1 MPDASNLVK
10 VSILGQ
16 DYTVKAPADASYIKE
31 VAEYVNEKMREV
43 QESIGPDQ
51 SSTRIAILAAMNISD
66 ELFSIKQNKDSVTG
80 DVGSRIASLI
90 ELIDENLATP
100 Q

>member
-16 DYTVKAPADASYIKE
+16 DYTVKAPADAEYIKE

-66 ELFSIKQNKDSVTG
+66 ELFSIKRNKESNTG
-80 DVGSRIASLI
+80 DIGGRIASLI
-90 ELIDENLATP
+90 ELIDESLAKE
-100 Q
+100 

>member
-1 MPDASNLVK
+1 MSDSANLVK

-16 DYTVKAPADASYIKE
+16 DYTVKAPADATYIKE
-31 VAEYVNEKMREV
+31 VAEYVNEKMKEV
-43 QESIGPDQ
+43 QDSIGPDQ

-66 ELFSIKQNKDSVTG
+66 ELFSIRKNKDSESG
-80 DVGSRIASLI
+80 DIGGRISSLI
-90 ELIDENLATP
+90 DLIDESLGS

>member
-1 MPDASNLVK
+1 MPDSANLVK

-16 DYTVKAPADASYIKE
+16 DYTVKAPADATYIKE
-31 VAEYVNEKMREV
+31 VAEYVNEKMKEV
-43 QESIGPDQ
+43 QDSIGPDQ

-66 ELFSIKQNKDSVTG
+66 ELFSIRKNKDSVSG
-80 DVGSRIASLI
+80 DVGGRISSLI
-90 ELIDENLATP
+90 DLIDESLGS

>member
-1 MPDASNLVK
+1 MPDSANLVK

-16 DYTVKAPADASYIKE
+16 DYTVKAPADATYIKE
-31 VAEYVNEKMREV
+31 VAEYVNEKMKEV
-43 QESIGPDQ
+43 QDSIGPDQ

-66 ELFSIKQNKDSVTG
+66 ELFSIRKNNDSESG
-80 DVGSRIASLI
+80 DIGGRISSLI
-90 ELIDENLATP
+90 DLIDESLGS

>member
-1 MPDASNLVK
+1 MADTSNLVK

-16 DYTVKAPADASYIKE
+16 DYTVKAPADATYIKE
-31 VAEYVNEKMREV
+31 VAEYVNEKMKEV
-43 QESIGPDQ
+43 QDSVGPDQ

-66 ELFSIKQNKDSVTG
+66 ELFSNRKNKDTDSTNIG
-80 DVGSRIASLI
+80 GRISSLI
-90 ELIDENLATP
+90 DLIDENLAS

>member
-1 MPDASNLVK
+1 MPDSANLVK

-16 DYTVKAPADASYIKE
+16 DYTVKAPADATYIKE
-31 VAEYVNEKMREV
+31 VAEYVNEKMKEV
-43 QESIGPDQ
+43 QDSIGPDQ

-66 ELFSIKQNKDSVTG
+66 ELFSIRKNNDSESG
-80 DVGSRIASLI
+80 DIGGRISSLI
-90 ELIDENLATP
+90 ELIDESLGS

>member
-1 MPDASNLVK
+1 MANTANLVK

-16 DYTVKAPADASYIKE
+16 DYTVKAPADATYIKE
-31 VAEYVNEKMREV
+31 VAEYVNEKMKEV
-43 QESIGPDQ
+43 QDSIGPDQ

-66 ELFSIKQNKDSVTG
+66 ELFSIRKNKDTVSG
-80 DVGSRIASLI
+80 DIGGRISSLI
-90 ELIDENLATP
+90 DLIDENLAK

>member
-1 MPDASNLVK
+1 MSDSANLVK

-16 DYTVKAPADASYIKE
+16 DYTVKAPADATYIKE
-31 VAEYVNEKMREV
+31 VAEYVNEKMKEV
-43 QESIGPDQ
+43 QDSVGPDQ

-66 ELFSIKQNKDSVTG
+66 ELFSIRKNKDSESG
-80 DVGSRIASLI
+80 DIGGRISSLI
-90 ELIDENLATP
+90 DLIDESLGS

>member
-1 MPDASNLVK
+1 MPDSANLVK

-16 DYTVKAPADASYIKE
+16 DYTVKAPADATYIKE
-31 VAEYVNEKMREV
+31 VAEYVNEKMKEV
-43 QESIGPDQ
+43 QDSIGPDQ

-66 ELFSIKQNKDSVTG
+66 ELFSIRKNKDSESG
-80 DVGSRIASLI
+80 DIGGRISSLI
-90 ELIDENLATP
+90 DLIDENLGS

>member
-1 MPDASNLVK
+1 MPDSANLVK

-16 DYTVKAPADASYIKE
+16 DYTVKAPADATYIKE
-31 VAEYVNEKMREV
+31 VAEYVNEKMKEV
-43 QESIGPDQ
+43 QDSIGPDQ

-66 ELFSIKQNKDSVTG
+66 ELFGVRKNKDSESG
-80 DVGSRIASLI
+80 DIGGRISSLI
-90 ELIDENLATP
+90 DLIDESLGS

>member
-1 MPDASNLVK
+1 MPDSANLVK

-16 DYTVKAPADASYIKE
+16 DYTVKAPADATYIKE
-31 VAEYVNEKMREV
+31 VAEYVNEKMKEV
-43 QESIGPDQ
+43 QDSIGPDQ

-66 ELFSIKQNKDSVTG
+66 ELFSIRKNNDSETG
-80 DVGSRIASLI
+80 DIGGRISSLI
-90 ELIDENLATP
+90 ELIDESLGS

>member
-1 MPDASNLVK
+1 MADTSNLVK

-16 DYTVKAPADASYIKE
+16 DYTVKAPADATYIKE
-31 VAEYVNEKMREV
+31 VAEYVNEKMKEV
-43 QESIGPDQ
+43 QESVGPDQ

-66 ELFSIKQNKDSVTG
+66 ELFSNRKNKDTVSG
-80 DVGSRIASLI
+80 DVGSRISSLI
-90 ELIDENLATP
+90 DLIDENLAA

>member
-16 DYTVKAPADASYIKE
+16 DYTVKAPADATYIKE
-31 VAEYVNEKMREV
+31 VAEYVNEKMKEV
-43 QESIGPDQ
+43 QKSIGPDQ

-66 ELFSIKQNKDSVTG
+66 ELFGMKRDK
-80 DVGSRIASLI
+80 GSTVSEIGGRISSLI
-90 ELIDENLATP
+90 ELIDENLAT

>member
-1 MPDASNLVK
+1 MADTSNLVK

-16 DYTVKAPADASYIKE
+16 DYTVKAPADATYIKE
-31 VAEYVNEKMREV
+31 VAEYVNEKMKEV
-43 QESIGPDQ
+43 QDSIGPDQ

-66 ELFSIKQNKDSVTG
+66 ELFSIRKNKDTVSG
-80 DVGSRIASLI
+80 DIGGRISSLI
-90 ELIDENLATP
+90 DLIDENLAN

>member
-1 MPDASNLVK
+1 MSDSANLVK

-16 DYTVKAPADASYIKE
+16 DYTVKAPADATYIKE
-31 VAEYVNEKMREV
+31 VAEYVNEKMKEV
-43 QESIGPDQ
+43 QDSIGPDQ

-66 ELFSIKQNKDSVTG
+66 ELFSNRKNKDSVSG
-80 DVGSRIASLI
+80 DIGSRISSLI

-100 Q
+100 

>member
-1 MPDASNLVK
+1 MPDSSNLVK

-16 DYTVKAPADASYIKE
+16 DYTVKAPADATYIKE
-31 VAEYVNEKMREV
+31 VAEYVNERMKEV
-43 QESIGPDQ
+43 QDNIGPDQ

-66 ELFSIKQNKDSVTG
+66 ELFGIKRNKDSVSG

-90 ELIDENLATP
+90 ELIDENLTKE
-100 Q
+100 

>member
-1 MPDASNLVK
+1 MSDSANLVK

-16 DYTVKAPADASYIKE
+16 DYTVKAPADATYIKE
-31 VAEYVNEKMREV
+31 IAEYVNEKMKEV
-43 QESIGPDQ
+43 QDSIGPDQ

-66 ELFSIKQNKDSVTG
+66 ELFSIRKNNDSESG
-80 DVGSRIASLI
+80 DIGGRISSLI
-90 ELIDENLATP
+90 ELIDESLGS

>member
-1 MPDASNLVK
+1 MSDSANLVK

-16 DYTVKAPADASYIKE
+16 DYTVKAPADATYIKE
-31 VAEYVNEKMREV
+31 VAEYVNEKMKEV
-43 QESIGPDQ
+43 QDSIGPDQ

-66 ELFSIKQNKDSVTG
+66 ELFSIRKNKDSESG
-80 DVGSRIASLI
+80 DVGSRISSLI
-90 ELIDENLATP
+90 DLIDESLGS